1 MIWMLYF
8 KLISFILFF
17 NISLRVNLQRATNI
31 KDLHVWM
38 ERKKKRERNS
48 VNFDFYILKL
58 LIYPS

>member
-38 ERKKKRERNS
+38 ERKKRREEKYEKGK
-48 VNFDFYILKL
+48 D
-58 LIYPS
+58 